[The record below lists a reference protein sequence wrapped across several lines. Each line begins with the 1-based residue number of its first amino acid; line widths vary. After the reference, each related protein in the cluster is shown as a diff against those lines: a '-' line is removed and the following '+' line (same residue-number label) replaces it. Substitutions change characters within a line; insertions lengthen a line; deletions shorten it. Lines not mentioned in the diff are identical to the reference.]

1 MSKPAN
7 KTVIGIFVVVAL
19 ALVVAA
25 VLVLGSGKF
34 FKNNPKVVMYFKG
47 SVKGLVVGSPVAFRG
62 VKVGS
67 VTDIKM
73 LFDPKDFS
81 VVIPVYAELERGS
94 LQSVPGGEEMEA
106 FKERRSDRDFLQAL
120 IKRGMRAQLEMQSI
134 VTGQLQVSLDF
145 YPDKPAVLVAADPK
159 TLEIPTIPTTLQQ
172 LAERVEKIPI
182 EEIFNKLDSTMT
194 AVDRI
199 VNSPKFAEMLLSMKG
214 AVADMRVLVQDVDAQ
229 VGPLGDKMLALAT
242 DVEKL
247 AEDLQKQ
254 VGPLSESLVKTSDE
268 ARTTLKK
275 AQATMGTIDE
285 LAGEDSV
292 VSYRLGKTL
301 QEISA
306 AARSMRLLADT
317 LNHQPES
324 IVFGKKNTGGTAK

>member
-34 FKNNPKVVMYFKG
+34 FTNNPKVVMYFKG
-47 SVKGLVVGSPVAFRG
+47 SVKGLAVGSPVAFRG
-62 VKVGS
+62 VKVGT
-67 VTDIKM
+67 VTAIKM
-73 LFDPKDFS
+73 LFDPKDLS

-94 LQSVPGGEEMEA
+94 LEAVPGQKMEVYRKKQA
-106 FKERRSDRDFLQAL
+106 DMEFLKAL
-120 IKRGMRAQLEMQSI
+120 INRGLRAQLEMQSI

-145 YPDKPAVLVAADPK
+145 YPDKPAVLVKADPQI
-159 TLEIPTIPTTLQQ
+159 LEVPTIPTTLQQ
-172 LAERVEKIPI
+172 VAERLEKIPI
-182 EEIFNKLDSTMT
+182 EEIFTKLDSTMT
-194 AVDRI
+194 AVDNI
-199 VNSPKFAEMLLSMKG
+199 VNSPKFTEMLLSMKG

-254 VGPLSESLVKTSDE
+254 VEPVSESLVKTSDE

-275 AQATMGTIDE
+275 AQVTMGTINDM
-285 LAGEDSV
+285 AGEDSI

-301 QEISA
+301 EEISS
-306 AARSMRLLADT
+306 AARSLRLLADT

-324 IVFGKKNTGGTAK
+324 VIFGKKNLGGK